1 MADYLKKYNTVIFD
15 LDGTL
20 LDTLE
25 DLKDAVNHTM
35 KLFGFRERTLEE
47 VRTFVGNG
55 VNKLIEKCLPEGMN
69 TPGIEDIISEYRQ
82 FYSSHAEIKTK
93 PYDGIEE
100 LLVKL
105 SEEGIKTAVVSNK
118 LHKAVEI
125 LCDTYFSRVS
135 YACGERESEGI
146 RRKPNPDM
154 VLDAMDVLSA
164 DPDSTI
170 YVSCQRSYSMCF
182 GNMGIQNEKR
192 TCGSR
197 SNYDGGHTRSSV
209 RYHFGN
215 RDRKGGSG
223 IRWYFQAFYSYISF
237 WRFCLSHI
245 S

>member
-118 LHKAVEI
+118 LHKAVES
-125 LCDTYFSRVS
+125 LCDTYFSQVS

-170 YVSCQRSYSMCF
+170 YVGDSEVDILTAANAHIPCVSVTWGFRTKKELAEAGATMMVDTPEALCDIIL
-182 GNMGIQNEKR
+182 GTGTEK
-192 TCGSR
+192 GE
-197 SNYDGGHTRSSV
+197 
-209 RYHFGN
+209 
-215 RDRKGGSG
+215 
-223 IRWYFQAFYSYISF
+223 AE
-237 WRFCLSHI
+237 
-245 S
+245 